1 MTFKISKIHG
11 NFAYNLDNQSAL
23 SHLVA
28 FLGPNWKSVL
38 NFWLYLDTLSPKQI
52 EVSGDHYSELRWV
65 DDYYGRHSLAR
76 YASWSTIGVIYSGVA
91 WNKTSTTVGYPPAP
105 ALAGQAAGH
114 ATYELIGSH
123 KILEQGK
130 PLTFVP
136 LFL

>member
-23 SHLVA
+23 SHPVA

-52 EVSGDHYSELRWV
+52 EVSADRYAELRWV
-65 DDYYGRHSLAR
+65 GDYYRRHSLAR
-76 YASWSTIGVIYSGVA
+76 NASWDTIGVCYSGVA
-91 WNKTSTTVGYPPAP
+91 WNKTSTTVGYPST
-105 ALAGQAAGH
+105 LAGQAGY
-114 ATYELIGSH
+114 ATWELIGSH
-123 KILEQGK
+123 KILERGK
-130 PLTFVP
+130 TLTFVP

>member
-23 SHLVA
+23 SQPMA

-52 EVSGDHYSELRWV
+52 EVSGDRYSELRSV
-65 DDYYGRHSLAR
+65 DDYYRRHRLAR
-76 YASWSTIGVIYSGVA
+76 NASWGTIGESYSGVA
-91 WNKTSTTVGYPPAP
+91 WNKTSTTVGYAST
-105 ALAGQAAGH
+105 LAGQAAGY

-123 KILEQGK
+123 KILGQGK